1 MFYPLIHIEIGLERS
16 KEGNHMSDDVYND
29 AKYDMDIY
37 FEEITEY
44 KHHLLRRYLA
54 QSSAFVML

>member
-1 MFYPLIHIEIGLERS
+1 
-16 KEGNHMSDDVYND
+16 MSDDEYND

-54 QSSAFVML
+54 QSSAFVMLWYYEKSENLMKA